1 MGRGLDE
8 LVKRVQ
14 EMGRLKA
21 EVGWQDT
28 AKYLDTGVPVALV
41 AQTHEFGSPAQRI
54 PPRPFVRPTIAE
66 EGASWSR
73 EMGRGVKAVANG
85 LRTPIDVLQAVGE
98 LAAGDV
104 RMTITQVNSP
114 ALKESTQ
121 KARSAKGF
129 EPSKP
134 LQETGEMRASC
145 TSIVKEK

>member
-54 PPRPFVRPTIAE
+54 PPRPFVRPTVAAE
-66 EGASWSR
+66 KGNWSR
-73 EMGRGVKAVANG
+73 QMGIGVRAVASG
-85 LRTPIDVLQAVGE
+85 ARSSEQVFAAIGE

-104 RMTITQVNSP
+104 RMTITQISSP
-114 ALKESTQ
+114 PITESTS
-121 KARSAKGF
+121 KARVAQGL
-129 EPSKP
+129 EAEKP
-134 LQETGEMRASC
+134 LQATGLMLASC